1 MRSGLDNA
9 LGELL
14 HTLEIGVGA
23 VGLHSGELGVVREVH
38 ALVTEDA
45 ADLEDALVAAHQQA
59 LEVQLGGNTQV
70 VLLVERVEVGD
81 ERLGGGAALDG
92 LQDGGLDLHVAVILH
107 VAAERGDDRG
117 ALAEGLA
124 NVLVHDKV
132 DIALTITG
140 LLVGEAV
147 ELLGQRANGLG
158 KQFGGTGS
166 NGELAALGADHNAGR
181 LDDIAQVELLQ
192 DLPGSFLDIVHAA
205 EQLDVRGGVAKDQ
218 EHDLALAALGDDTAA
233 HGDGLGAGFLVRQAG
248 IALKQV
254 GGMVGDV
261 GMLGIGILAGGVQRS
276 AISEAA
282 GALIVQRRSV
292 LCGCIDG
299 LVPAMF
305 SPFTIKRPLRPDG
318 PRERTVTCA
327 RDRKPSA

>member
-1 MRSGLDNA
+1 M
-9 LGELL
+9 
-14 HTLEIGVGA
+14 
-23 VGLHSGELGVVREVH
+23 
-38 ALVTEDA
+38 
-45 ADLEDALVAAHQQA
+45 
-59 LEVQLGGNTQV
+59 QLGGDAQV
-70 VLLVERVEVGD
+70 VLLIERVKVGD
-81 ERLGGGAALDG
+81 ERLSGGAALNG
-92 LQDGGLDLHVAVILH
+92 LQDGSLDLHVAVILH
-107 VAAERGDDRG
+107 VAAEGGDDRG

-147 ELLGQRANGLG
+147 KLLGKRANRLG
-158 KQFGGTGS
+158 KQFGRTGG

-205 EQLDVRGGVAKDQ
+205 EQLDVSGGVAKDQ

-233 HGDGLGAGFLVRQAG
+233 HGDGLGALFLVCQAG

-261 GMLGIGILAGGVQRS
+261 GMLGIGILTGGVQRG
-276 AISEAA
+276 AIGEAA
-282 GALIVQRRSV
+282 GALVIQRRSV
-292 LCGCIDG
+292 LCCRIDG
-299 LVPAMF
+299 LVLSHVLSFYNKTLPEA
-305 SPFTIKRPLRPDG
+305 
-318 PRERTVTCA
+318 
-327 RDRKPSA
+327 